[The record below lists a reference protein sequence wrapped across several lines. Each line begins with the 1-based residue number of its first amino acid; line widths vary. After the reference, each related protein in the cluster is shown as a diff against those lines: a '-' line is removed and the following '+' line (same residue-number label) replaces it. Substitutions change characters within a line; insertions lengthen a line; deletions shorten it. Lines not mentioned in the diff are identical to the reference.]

1 MSHKRIWSIVSVLLI
16 LGMALAACATPPTQ
30 APAAATDVPVQETA
44 EPNATLP
51 DKLNIAAILTIG
63 LEEGWD
69 RSWYDSMQRVI
80 AEKPYGLEITLDY
93 SEGVWG
99 DEAEPVL
106 REYAETGKYDIIFA
120 TSTFSDQVKN
130 LKDEFPDILW
140 VVHGSGN
147 EALGDNVF
155 WIYMRVYEPAYCL
168 GILAGRM
175 TKTNVIGA
183 VGCFPFDDVNDEI
196 NAFFAGAKSV
206 NPDIKQKV
214 TFIESWYDPA
224 KAQEAANAQ
233 VAAGADFIWQASSAF
248 ETCVENDVYCFA
260 HHLDQNFLAPD
271 HVVNSAVAKWD
282 PSILYILER
291 WHEHVLTGKPYDAPK
306 EKIFFSMAEGGAD
319 VAPWH
324 GFEDKFPKEVLDE
337 VEQCRQKILSGEFTV
352 PFNVEPPV
360 SD

>member
-1 MSHKRIWSIVSVLLI
+1 MIAVMLLV
-16 LGMALAACATPPTQ
+16 ACGETPTEAPPPATAVPPT
-30 APAAATDVPVQETA
+30 E
-44 EPNATLP
+44 EPEAQLP
-51 DKLNIAAILTIG
+51 SELNIAAILTIG

-80 AEKPYGLEITLDY
+80 DQKPYGLDITLDY
-93 SEGVWG
+93 TEGVWG
-99 DEAEPVL
+99 DEAELVL
-106 REYAETGKYDIIFA
+106 REYAETGKYEIIFA

-130 LKDEFPDILW
+130 LKDDYPDILW

-155 WIYMRVYEPAYCL
+155 WVYMRVYEPAYCL

-175 TKTNVIGA
+175 TESNVLGA
-183 VGCFPFDDVNDEI
+183 VGAFAFDDVNDEI

-206 NPDIKQKV
+206 NPDVQQKV

-224 KAQEAANAQ
+224 KALEAATAQ
-233 VAAGADFIWQASSAF
+233 AAAGVDFIWQASGAF

-271 HVVNSAVAKWD
+271 HVVNTAVALWD
-282 PSILYILER
+282 PSILYVIDQWR
-291 WHEHVLTGKPYDAPK
+291 DFVLTGNPYDAPR
-306 EKIFFSMAEGGAD
+306 EKLFFPMAEGGAD
-319 VAPWH
+319 LAPWH
-324 GFEDKFPKEVLDE
+324 GMDQKFPAEVIDE
-337 VEQCRQKILSGEFTV
+337 VNQCREDILSGKLTV
-352 PFNVEPPV
+352 PLNVEPPA